1 MIWNAVLQLV
11 IILALVVLNGV
22 FALSEI
28 SLVSARKGRLK
39 QKADDGDEAAN
50 KVLELQ
56 QEPNNFLST
65 VQIGIS
71 TIGILSGALGSATL
85 SGYVAELFINLG
97 VGENIAE
104 QVSFALVVLFTT
116 YCSLIIG
123 ELIPKR
129 IGMNNPEG
137 IALAISRPMAF
148 LSRLAKPIV
157 KFLGWSTEFGMKIL
171 GIKVS
176 DGPDIS
182 EEEVRSMLLEG
193 KEVGVF
199 EESEHTMFE
208 GVFRLGDRRV
218 DMIVTPRTELEWIDI
233 QDPIQIWD
241 DVLFSTRFNRLPVVD
256 GDLDHVIGVVRT
268 KDLLVERVREKDFD
282 PMNLVQPAIYIPE
295 SMPALNAL
303 NEIKNAGNSMAMV
316 IDEYGGLLGIVTLF
330 DLMEAVIG
338 DVPVGDM
345 EEDAITV
352 REDGSWLVDGL
363 LPIDELK
370 ELLSLSNLDGEREFG
385 YQTLGGYVMAQMGE
399 IPHSGQ
405 AVEVNHC
412 RFEIVDMDGRRI
424 DKVMIHRLP
433 EEGEA
438 E

>member
-1 MIWNAVLQLV
+1 MILDSLLQLA
-11 IILALVVLNGV
+11 IILLLVALNGV

-39 QKADDGDEAAN
+39 QRADDGDQAAK

-56 QEPNNFLST
+56 DDPNNFLST

-85 SGYVAELFINLG
+85 SGYIAQLFINLG
-97 VGENIAE
+97 VGENTAQQIG
-104 QVSFALVVLFTT
+104 FILVVLFTT

-137 IALAISRPMAF
+137 IALVISRPMGH

-157 KFLGWSTEFGMKIL
+157 KFLGWSTEMGMRIL

-176 DGPDIS
+176 DEPDVS
-182 EEEVRSMLLEG
+182 EEEVRMMLLEG

-218 DMIVTPRTELEWIDI
+218 DMIITPRTELEWIDI

-241 DVLFSTRFNRLPVVD
+241 EVLFNTRFNRLPVVD

-268 KDLLVERVREKDFD
+268 KDLMVEQLKHKTFD
-282 PMNLVQPAIYIPE
+282 PTKLIQPAIYIPE
-295 SMPALNAL
+295 SMPALDAL
-303 NEIKNAGNSMAMV
+303 NAIKSGGNSMAMV

-330 DLMEAVIG
+330 DLMEAIIG
-338 DVPVGDM
+338 DVPAGDM
-345 EEDAITV
+345 QEDAIIE

-370 ELLSLSNLDGEREFG
+370 ELLKISHLEGEKEFG
-385 YQTLGGYVMAQMGE
+385 YQTLGGYVMAQLGE
-399 IPHSGQ
+399 IPNTGQ
-405 AVEVNHC
+405 TVEVNDC
-412 RFEIVDMDGRRI
+412 RFEIVDMDGRRV
-424 DKVMIHRLP
+424 DKVMIHLLSP
-433 EEGEA
+433 DGGQE
-438 E
+438 

>member
-1 MIWNAVLQLV
+1 VIWNTLLQVV

-39 QKADDGDEAAN
+39 QRADNGDEAAK

-56 QEPNNFLST
+56 EKPNNFLST

-71 TIGILSGALGSATL
+71 AIGILSGALGSATL
-85 SGYVAELFINLG
+85 SGYVSQWFISLG
-97 VGENIAE
+97 VKESVSE
-104 QVSFALVVLFTT
+104 QVSFLLVVLFTT
-116 YCSLIIG
+116 YCSLIVG

-137 IALAISRPMAF
+137 IALVISRPMEF

-157 KFLGWSTEFGMKIL
+157 KFLGWSTEMGIKIL
-171 GIKVS
+171 GIEVS
-176 DGPDIS
+176 DEPDVS
-182 EEEVRSMLLEG
+182 EEEVRLMLLEG

-199 EESEHTMFE
+199 EESEHIMFE

-218 DMIVTPRTELEWIDI
+218 DMIVTPRTELDWIDI
-233 QDPIQIWD
+233 EDPVQLWD
-241 DVLFSTRFNRLPVVD
+241 EVLFSTPFSRLPVVD
-256 GDLDHVIGVVRT
+256 GDLDHVIGVVST
-268 KDLLVERVREKDFD
+268 KDLLTKRIREKNYD
-282 PMNLVQPAIYIPE
+282 PMELIQPAIYIPE
-295 SMPALNAL
+295 SMSALAALNA
-303 NEIKNAGNSMAMV
+303 IKDAGNSMAMV

-338 DVPVGDM
+338 DVPLGDTQ
-345 EEDAITV
+345 EDSIIE

-370 ELLSLSNLDGEREFG
+370 ELLSLTELEGEKEFG
-385 YQTLGGYVMAQMGE
+385 YQTLGGYVMAQLGE
-399 IPHSGQ
+399 VPQAGQ
-405 AVEVNHC
+405 FVEVNRC
-412 RFEIVDMDGRRI
+412 RFEIVDMDGRRV
-424 DKVMIHRLP
+424 DKVMIHKLP
-433 EEGEA
+433 DQGDE
-438 E
+438 

>member
-1 MIWNAVLQLV
+1 MIWNSALQLV
-11 IILALVVLNGV
+11 IILFLVSLNGI

-39 QKADDGDEAAN
+39 QKAEDGHEAA
-50 KVLELQ
+50 KRVLDLQ
-56 QEPNNFLST
+56 EDPNNFLST

-85 SGYVAELFINLG
+85 SGYVAELFMSFG
-97 VGENIAE
+97 VTEKTAQ
-104 QVSFALVVLFTT
+104 QVGFVLVVLFTT

-137 IALAISRPMAF
+137 IALAISQPMAF

-157 KFLGWSTEFGMKIL
+157 RFLGWSTEIGLRIL
-171 GIKVS
+171 GVKVS

-233 QDPIQIWD
+233 EDPVQLWD
-241 DVLFSTRFNRLPVVD
+241 EVLFNTHYNRLPVVD

-268 KDLLVERVREKDFD
+268 KDLLVERFRNKKFD
-282 PMNLVQPAIYIPE
+282 IMDSIQPAIYIPE
-295 SMPALNAL
+295 SMPALDAL
-303 NEIKNAGNSMAMV
+303 NAIKSGGNSMAMV

-338 DVPVGDM
+338 DVPVGGSA
-345 EEDAITV
+345 EDAIIQ

-370 ELLSLSNLDGEREFG
+370 VLLKVSALDGEKEFG
-385 YQTLGGYVMAQMGE
+385 FQTLGGYVMAQLGE
-399 IPHSGQ
+399 IPRSGQ
-405 AVEVNHC
+405 VIEMNNYQ
-412 RFEIVDMDGRRI
+412 FEIVDMDDRRV
-424 DKVMIHRLP
+424 DKVMIHALNP
-433 EEGEA
+433 EEPQE
-438 E
+438 

>member
-1 MIWNAVLQLV
+1 MILNAIVQLAVLLLL
-11 IILALVVLNGV
+11 IIVNGI
-22 FALSEI
+22 FALAEI

-39 QKADDGDEAAN
+39 RRAEDGDSSAQ

-56 QEPNNFLST
+56 EEPNNFLST

-71 TIGILSGALGSATL
+71 LIGILSGALGSATL
-85 SGYVAELFINLG
+85 SGYLANLFISLG
-97 VGENIAE
+97 VNENLSQ
-104 QVSFALVVLFTT
+104 QVGFGLVVLFTT

-137 IALAISRPMAF
+137 LAMVISKPMAF
-148 LSRLAKPIV
+148 LSKLAKPLV
-157 KFLGWSTEFGMKIL
+157 RFLSWSTNIGLKIL
-171 GIKVS
+171 GIQVS
-176 DGPDIS
+176 DEPDIS
-182 EEEVRSMLLEG
+182 EEEVRLMLLEG

-233 QDPIQIWD
+233 QDPKQIWD
-241 DVLFSTRFNRLPVVD
+241 EVLFTTRFSRLPVVD
-256 GDLDHVIGVVRT
+256 GDLDHVIGVVKT
-268 KDLLVERVREKDFD
+268 QDLLVDRIRDPHFD
-282 PMNLVQPAIYIPE
+282 PQKHIQPAIYIPE
-295 SMPALNAL
+295 SMQALAAL
-303 NEIKNAGNSMAMV
+303 TEIKSAGNSMAMV

-338 DVPVGDM
+338 DFPVEET
-345 EEDAITV
+345 EEDAIYQ

-370 ELLSLSNLDGEREFG
+370 DLLGLPLLEGEKEFG
-385 YQTLGGYVMAQMGE
+385 FQTLGGYVLAQLGE
-399 IPHSGQ
+399 IPQTGQ
-405 AVEVNHC
+405 TVEMNDFH
-412 RFEIVDMDGRRI
+412 FEIVDMDGLRV
-424 DKVMIHRLP
+424 DKVLIHRQP
-433 EEGEA
+433 DEGDA
-438 E
+438 P

>member
-1 MIWNAVLQLV
+1 MIWSSLIQLAV
-11 IILALVVLNGV
+11 ILLLVVLNGV

-39 QKADDGDEAAN
+39 QRAEDGDEAAR
-50 KVLELQ
+50 KVLVLQ
-56 QEPNNFLST
+56 DEPNNFLST

-71 TIGILSGALGSATL
+71 TIGILSGALGSANL
-85 SGYVAELFINLG
+85 SGYVAQLFISLG
-97 VGENIAE
+97 ISENASQQVGFI
-104 QVSFALVVLFTT
+104 LVVLFTT

-137 IALAISRPMAF
+137 IAMAISRPMAL

-157 KFLGWSTEFGMKIL
+157 RFLGWSTETGLKIL
-171 GIKVS
+171 GIHVS
-176 DGPDIS
+176 NEPDVS
-182 EEEVRSMLLEG
+182 EEEVRLMLLEG

-218 DMIVTPRTELEWIDI
+218 EMIVTPRTELEWIDV
-233 QDPIQIWD
+233 QDPLQIWD
-241 DVLFSTRFNRLPVVD
+241 EVLFTTHFNRLPVVD

-268 KDLLVERVREKDFD
+268 KDMLVKRMRNPNF
-282 PMNLVQPAIYIPE
+282 NLMEIIQLAIYIPE
-295 SMPALNAL
+295 SMSALNAL
-303 NEIKNAGNSMAMV
+303 NAIKQGGNSMAMV

-338 DVPVGDM
+338 DVPAGDV
-345 EEDAITV
+345 EEDSIV
-352 REDGSWLVDGL
+352 QREDGSWLVDGL

-370 ELLSLSNLDGEREFG
+370 ELLDINALEGEKEYGF
-385 YQTLGGYVMAQMGE
+385 QTLGGYIMAQLGE
-399 IPHSGQ
+399 IPRTGQ
-405 AVEVNHC
+405 AVDINEY
-412 RFEIVDMDGRRI
+412 RFEIVDMDGRRV
-424 DKVMIHRLP
+424 DKVMIHAL
-433 EEGEA
+433 GA
-438 E
+438 QGGQA